1 VRRLLIPIIA
11 ALVLALGL
19 GLLIGGT
26 VASTAVTVNGQSV
39 SNSQLSS
46 ELDAVAASTPY
57 RCYLNA
63 SALVR
68 SNGSSQQGPI
78 HGATPASYSM
88 DYVANWLDQDIT
100 NMIIR
105 QAADAQ
111 GLGSPS
117 AAWLAAAKDDLLGSI
132 DSTLSE
138 VSGTQ
143 AECSGTASQILAT
156 MPASFVT
163 SQVEA
168 QALSEALL
176 VKHGGLAVDPA
187 AVAAYY
193 AAHQSDFDTYCVSG
207 IVSTDSSVYQKF
219 TAGLAAGTS
228 FAELAT
234 QLSQD
239 QTSAARG
246 GVLGCYSPGSA
257 GYTGL
262 VNDVKDLAVG
272 TPSGPISV
280 SSTSTL
286 ILLVTSRTPTP
297 LSSITNDVRRTI
309 IAKDAVASASVA
321 STLVRSAHVLLNP
334 RYGSW
339 SSSRA
344 LSGVRPPPTPAASSL
359 LNAAS
364 IAAGAT
370 GS

>member
-1 VRRLLIPIIA
+1 VRRLLIPILA
-11 ALVLALGL
+11 TLLLALGL
-19 GLLIGGT
+19 GLLIGG
-26 VASTAVTVNGQSV
+26 VVPSTAVTVNGQAI
-39 SNSQLSS
+39 SNSQVSS
-46 ELDAVAASTPY
+46 ELDSVAASASY

-78 HGATPASYSM
+78 HGATEASYSM

-100 NMIIR
+100 NLIIR

-117 AAWLAAAKDDLLGSI
+117 AAALAAAKDDLLGSI

-138 VSGTQ
+138 VSGTKY
-143 AECSGTASQILAT
+143 ACTGTASQILAT
-156 MPASFVT
+156 MPSTFVT

-193 AAHQSDFDTYCVSG
+193 AAHQSDFDTYCVSA
-207 IVSTDSSVYQKF
+207 IVSSDSTVYQKF
-219 TAGLAAGTS
+219 TAGQAAGTS
-228 FAELAT
+228 FADLAK

-239 QTSAARG
+239 PTSAARG

-262 VNDVKDLAVG
+262 VNDAKGLAVG
-272 TPSGPISV
+272 TPSGPITV
-280 SSTSTL
+280 NSSSTL
-286 ILLVTSRTPTP
+286 ILLVTSRTTTP
-297 LSSITNDVRRTI
+297 LASITNDVRRTI
-309 IAKDAVASASVA
+309 IAMDAAASTSVA
-321 STLVRSAHVLLNP
+321 SDLVRSAHVVLNP

-344 LSGVRPPPTPAASSL
+344 LSGVTPPPTPPASSL